1 MFFRTST
8 NCPTNDGEA
17 ENMFCFRAST
27 PSPPIESDIF
37 NNMEADSIM
46 DLTNDVDTETS
57 MDNSSISA
65 GRKRTHKD
73 SSSSLDNFYRD
84 LIKEVQKDDKETE
97 VDFFFKSIATIVKQQ
112 NLSSLQFLDLQ
123 GKITSFI
130 KRELENL

>member
-57 MDNSSISA
+57 MDNSSI
-65 GRKRTHKD
+65 
-73 SSSSLDNFYRD
+73 
-84 LIKEVQKDDKETE
+84 
-97 VDFFFKSIATIVKQQ
+97 
-112 NLSSLQFLDLQ
+112 LDLQ